1 MFECVCCTGFS
12 ATLLNECECENE
24 AVLLFRLWSDGASD
38 SADWASAAHSV
49 SFDQLAGGMGA
60 ARA

>member
-1 MFECVCCTGFS
+1 M
-12 ATLLNECECENE
+12 NECENE
-24 AVLLFRLWSDGASD
+24 AVLLFRLWSDDASD